1 MPPRLMRA
9 VCVPQGQQ
17 ANGKTLRRQRKAI
30 ERCGSGL
37 SFLAGHI
44 PRGQPPASAQT
55 LCDCSLTSPR
65 FLQRAELDPRTCP
78 SRNSFAKALRYFRG
92 NSVQIPSRVCQHSL
106 PSQRS
111 CRGASALLTRMLIGE
126 VEQSTD
132 ALGGGGMAAKQA
144 HRIMPECRHRHWRRA
159 GGLEELGYVEGR
171 NIELIG

>member
-1 MPPRLMRA
+1 MPPRLRRGF
-9 VCVPQGQQ
+9 VFLRQQ
-17 ANGKTLRRQRKAI
+17 ANGKTLGVKEKAV

-37 SFLAGHI
+37 SFLAGHT
-44 PRGQPPASAQT
+44 PKGQPPTSAQT
-55 LCDCSLTSPR
+55 LLR
-65 FLQRAELDPRTCP
+65 FFNVRNWTQETCP

-106 PSQRS
+106 PCQRS

-144 HRIMPECRHRHWRRA
+144 HRIMPECRLRHRRRA
-159 GGLEELGYVEGR
+159 G
-171 NIELIG
+171 

>member
-37 SFLAGHI
+37 SFLAVHI

-92 NSVQIPSRVCQHSL
+92 NSVPIPSRVCQHSL
-106 PSQRS
+106 PS
-111 CRGASALLTRMLIGE
+111 LIGE

-132 ALGGGGMAAKQA
+132 ALGGGGMAA
-144 HRIMPECRHRHWRRA
+144 
-159 GGLEELGYVEGR
+159 
-171 NIELIG
+171 

>member
-1 MPPRLMRA
+1 MCSSRA
-9 VCVPQGQQ
+9 TSEPQNIG
-17 ANGKTLRRQRKAI
+17 RQRKAV
-30 ERCGSGL
+30 ERCGKRVVVSCWPHPKRPATYVRSDALRLLADFTPILQCSG
-37 SFLAGHI
+37 
-44 PRGQPPASAQT
+44 
-55 LCDCSLTSPR
+55 
-65 FLQRAELDPRTCP
+65 LDPRTCP

-132 ALGGGGMAAKQA
+132 ALGGRGMAAKQA

-159 GGLEELGYVEGR
+159 VVMALQLVECGDER
-171 NIELIG
+171 P